1 MWATI
6 QNIFRI
12 EELRERIIF
21 TLFML
26 FVFRIGAHIPTP
38 GIDGSAL
45 TAFFEAQQ
53 GSILRFFD
61 MFTGGALAR
70 LTVFALGVMPY
81 ISASIIMQLLTV
93 VFPYLERL
101 SKEGDAGRRKITAY
115 TRYGTIVL
123 SLVQG
128 FAISVGLESMAAPDG
143 SPVVISTMSPWG
155 FRALTVITLTAGTAF
170 LMWVGEQI
178 NERGIGNG
186 ISLLIFA
193 GIVVDIPGAIINSI
207 QLVQTDQIAPLVL
220 GIVAVLMVVVIFAVI
235 YMETAYRK
243 IPVQYAKRM
252 QGNRM
257 YGGQSSHLPLKI
269 NSSGV
274 IPPIFASSILAF
286 PATITG
292 FIAVPWVQAISGQLL
307 PGRLLY
313 SVLFV
318 LMIFFFCF
326 FYTAIQFNPVKIAE
340 EMKRHGGYIPGIRP
354 GKKTA
359 EYVNLVLKRLT
370 FGGAVY
376 LSAVCIL
383 PSILFVIFNVPFS
396 FGGTALLIVVGV
408 GLDLVNQIEAHLL
421 NQNYDGFMKKTKR
434 RNYGGTS
441 ALRL

>member
-123 SLVQG
+123 SLVQS

-143 SPVVISTMSPWG
+143 SPVVISTMSSWG

-170 LMWVGEQI
+170 LMWVGERVAGPADAA
-178 NERGIGNG
+178 ETPIG
-186 ISLLIFA
+186 L
-193 GIVVDIPGAIINSI
+193 VPTVDAIDR
-207 QLVQTDQIAPLVL
+207 T
-220 GIVAVLMVVVIFAVI
+220 
-235 YMETAYRK
+235 
-243 IPVQYAKRM
+243 
-252 QGNRM
+252 
-257 YGGQSSHLPLKI
+257 
-269 NSSGV
+269 
-274 IPPIFASSILAF
+274 
-286 PATITG
+286 
-292 FIAVPWVQAISGQLL
+292 
-307 PGRLLY
+307 
-313 SVLFV
+313 
-318 LMIFFFCF
+318 
-326 FYTAIQFNPVKIAE
+326 
-340 EMKRHGGYIPGIRP
+340 
-354 GKKTA
+354 
-359 EYVNLVLKRLT
+359 
-370 FGGAVY
+370 
-376 LSAVCIL
+376 
-383 PSILFVIFNVPFS
+383 
-396 FGGTALLIVVGV
+396 
-408 GLDLVNQIEAHLL
+408 GLDLDDDAMTQLL
-421 NQNYDGFMKKTKR
+421 AVDPASWGHEVALIDEHYAMVGDRLPKR
-434 RNYGGTS
+434 LD
-441 ALRL
+441 AELDDLRRRLDAES